1 MLSVLH
7 TTICKKNRSIT
18 SKSSC
23 CWWTVCVYRWQI
35 YAKTSLSMAFFQ
47 QLLRLRSWYIYYF
60 SLLPEMFISLI
71 IWKWMA
77 WRRTYVPHWIYF
89 IYNVTHHSS
98 QKKEKKRTTILWRK
112 EKCSFPCKKSAM
124 QQMPCFSNTWDKWR
138 FIKNET
144 RQKKQQ
150 QPNHIEG
157 AKMTVKCLYL
167 IYLIGRQIENTN

>member
-98 QKKEKKRTTILWRK
+98 QKKRKKKERQYYEEKKNAVFRVKRVQCNKCRAFQILGTSEGLSKMKHVKKTTTTKSYWR
-112 EKCSFPCKKSAM
+112 CKDD
-124 QQMPCFSNTWDKWR
+124 C
-138 FIKNET
+138 
-144 RQKKQQ
+144 
-150 QPNHIEG
+150 
-157 AKMTVKCLYL
+157 
-167 IYLIGRQIENTN
+167 